1 MTSCCIIAAT
11 NTRVDFWNKL
21 VQDMNPRDVWILKSE
36 DKFGSIDDPYN
47 ILSSMM
53 TENVLNNFSNTG
65 IPPHV
70 LELKI
75 GDICIVLRNLSIRDG
90 LQNNARVR
98 ITQISRYK
106 IRVQTIDSNPKSSIL
121 PRILFQFKL
130 PFMHSYEISR
140 LQFPL
145 RLAYSLT
152 MNKSQGQTIPNRLLL
167 DLTDQSFT
175 HGHLYVALSRITAF
189 YNIMI
194 FCNPEDIHNDDIVVN
209 NIVYRALFS
218 LFPEH
223 L

>member
-1 MTSCCIIAAT
+1 M
-11 NTRVDFWNKL
+11 
-21 VQDMNPRDVWILKSE
+21 
-36 DKFGSIDDPYN
+36 
-47 ILSSMM
+47 
-53 TENVLNNFSNTG
+53 
-65 IPPHV
+65 
-70 LELKI
+70 
-75 GDICIVLRNLSIRDG
+75 LRNLSIRDG